1 MNPMSI
7 AIAALL
13 GVVLSVPVAGTAS
26 AATSTAIHSPVKRAK
41 PQKAAAVRV
50 QEPVAVQAVPA
61 IGPIAEAAEPG
72 AAEQQLKRIQQRLQK
87 PRGHPYG
94 TGYEER
100 QAEPGDRKAEAAE
113 PAERGGAPERVERID
128 KPGVERVERPVVERP
143 VVERVERPTQ
153 DRPGGQQGGTRR

>member
-61 IGPIAEAAEPG
+61 IGPIAEAADPG
-72 AAEQQLKRIQQRLQK
+72 AAELQLKRIQQRLQK
-87 PRGHPYG
+87 PSGHPYG

-113 PAERGGAPERVERID
+113 RGGAPERVERID
-128 KPGVERVERPVVERP
+128 KPALERVDRP
-143 VVERVERPTQ
+143 VVERVERPAQ

>member
-7 AIAALL
+7 AMAALL
-13 GVVLSVPVAGTAS
+13 GAVLSVPVAGTAS

-41 PQKAAAVRV
+41 PQKAASVRV

-61 IGPIAEAAEPG
+61 IGPIAQAVAEAD
-72 AAEQQLKRIQQRLQK
+72 AAEQQLRRIQQRLQQ
-87 PRGHPYG
+87 RSVHPYG

-100 QAEPGDRKAEAAE
+100 QAETGEQKAQV
-113 PAERGGAPERVERID
+113 PERGGAPERVERVE
-128 KPGVERVERPVVERP
+128 KPTLERVERP

-153 DRPGGQQGGTRR
+153 DRPGGAQAGGRR